1 MLGLEAVV
9 QCQAAPAASIAR
21 DDVYARAV
29 KERLAGDNADAIAQ
43 LRALLAQQPDDVDA
57 RLQLGLALRAAGRS
71 AEAETELREV
81 LRRAPDY
88 KDARV
93 ALAQL
98 QWARGDVEGAKAT
111 LGPELIRSPG
121 DPETSAFVARLTNA
135 NAASQQPQPWRVDAS
150 GALSE
155 LSRGLPEWREA
166 DVSLS
171 RKVDAQSAV
180 TASVQALQRFGISE
194 TYLEGA
200 YDRGWSGGEVSV
212 AVGGSVNPTFRPVF
226 DVHSEALLNP
236 WANSPW
242 TLAASGSFSRYV
254 VGDVEN
260 LSLGADRLVF
270 GDRGKLSARFIVTH
284 DEVDQTLFGYS
295 AGASWRFT
303 PVFDLSASYVDAAEN
318 DTGTTLR
325 VRASGAAANLTVS
338 DALILHASVTDEA
351 LEHSYNRVELALGA
365 TAKF

>member
-1 MLGLEAVV
+1 MLGLEAAV
-9 QCQAAPAASIAR
+9 QCQAAPAAIVR

-43 LRALLAQQPDDVDA
+43 LQALLAQQPDDVDA
-57 RLQLGLALRAAGRS
+57 RLQLGLALRAAGRTAD
-71 AEAETELREV
+71 AERELQEV

-88 KDARV
+88 KDAKL
-93 ALAQL
+93 ALAQI
-98 QWARGDVEGAKAT
+98 QWARGDVAGAKAT
-111 LGPELIRSPG
+111 IGPDLIRSPG
-121 DPETSAFVARLTNA
+121 DAETSAFVARLTNTDSP
-135 NAASQQPQPWRVDAS
+135 SQQPQLWRVDAS

-155 LSRGLPEWREA
+155 LSQGLPEWREA
-166 DVSLS
+166 DASLS
-171 RKVDAQSAV
+171 RKIDSQSAASV
-180 TASVQALQRFGISE
+180 SVQALQRFGISE

-236 WANSPW
+236 WASSPW

-260 LSLGADRLVF
+260 LSVGADRLVF

-284 DEVDQTLFGYS
+284 DEIDQTLFGYS

-303 PVFDLSASYVDAAEN
+303 PVFDMSASYVDAAEN
-318 DTGTTLR
+318 DTGRTVR
-325 VRASGAAANLTVS
+325 VRATGVAANLTAS
-338 DALILHASVTDEA
+338 DALILHATVTDEA
-351 LEHSYNRVELALGA
+351 RENSYTRVELALGA